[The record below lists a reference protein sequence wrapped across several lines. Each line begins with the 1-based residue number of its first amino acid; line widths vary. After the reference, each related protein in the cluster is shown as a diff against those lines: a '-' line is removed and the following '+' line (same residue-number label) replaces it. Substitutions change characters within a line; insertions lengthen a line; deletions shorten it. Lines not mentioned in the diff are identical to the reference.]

1 LGGGNRGGFDNDGFA
16 GGPWDYS
23 NYGGY
28 RGEPRR
34 LTEEEVRQYQR
45 EMQERADQVQNL
57 GEQFRDLGR
66 PVEDLE
72 AVMQDLARLQG
83 DEIFTNPR
91 DLAAI
96 HEAMLDRLKRIEFGL
111 RREVEGET
119 DRRAT
124 LTGSDDV
131 PDGYRSLVEEYYRSL
146 ARTRPTTST
155 N

>member
-1 LGGGNRGGFDNDGFA
+1 MTA
-16 GGPWDYS
+16 
-23 NYGGY
+23 
-28 RGEPRR
+28 
-34 LTEEEVRQYQR
+34 EEIRQYQR
-45 EMQERADQVQNL
+45 EMQQRAEQVQNL
-57 GEQFRDLGR
+57 REQFRDLGR

-72 AVMQDLARLQG
+72 AVMQNLDRLQDG
-83 DEIFTNPR
+83 DIFTDPR
-91 DLAAI
+91 ELALI
-96 HEAMLDRLKRIEFGL
+96 HEDMLDRLKRIEFGL

-146 ARTRPTTST
+146 ARTQAPAA